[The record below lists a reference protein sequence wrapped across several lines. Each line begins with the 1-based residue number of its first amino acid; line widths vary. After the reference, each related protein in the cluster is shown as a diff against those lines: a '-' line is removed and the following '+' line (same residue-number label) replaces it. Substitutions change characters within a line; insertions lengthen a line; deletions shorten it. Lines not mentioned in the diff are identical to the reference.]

1 MTMGTFAAALLYLL
15 CFFSSAL
22 CAYLLVTAFRRGRD
36 RLLLW
41 SAICF
46 SLLAVNN
53 LLVFI
58 DIVLLPDFDLT
69 LARLVTSLAGVAIL
83 LYGFV
88 WEVE

>member
-1 MTMGTFAAALLYLL
+1 MG
-15 CFFSSAL
+15 
-22 CAYLLVTAFRRGRD
+22 FRRARD

-46 SLLAVNN
+46 SLLALNN

-58 DIVLLPDFDLT
+58 DIVLLPDVDLSVP
-69 LARLVTSLAGVAIL
+69 RLVTSLAGVAVL